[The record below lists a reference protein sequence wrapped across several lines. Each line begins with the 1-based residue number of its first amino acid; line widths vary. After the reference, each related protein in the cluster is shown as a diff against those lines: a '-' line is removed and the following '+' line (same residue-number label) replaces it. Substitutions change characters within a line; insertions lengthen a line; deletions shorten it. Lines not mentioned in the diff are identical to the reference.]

1 MVIFLLLL
9 IHSNRHRIYDV
20 MQISEQLKKVKN
32 VLPNSVKL
40 VAISKTQSPE
50 RILEAYNAG
59 QRIFGEN
66 KVQELDWKSK
76 LLPRDIEWH
85 LVGHLQTNKVK
96 LIVPYI
102 SLIHS
107 VDSFKLL
114 SVIDNEAQKAG
125 RIIPCLLQTRIAK
138 EETKYGLTPQA
149 MEEILTSN
157 EFYNLKNISIN
168 GLMGMATFTADTYI
182 VRDEF
187 KQLYSIFNTI
197 KLKYFYHSA
206 LFSEI
211 SMGMSDDYKIAIEEG
226 STMVRLG
233 RIIFGG
239 RNYSTNLF
247 GNDTSEN

>member
-1 MVIFLLLL
+1 
-9 IHSNRHRIYDV
+9 
-20 MQISEQLKKVKN
+20 MQISEQLEKVKN

-102 SLIHS
+102 SLIHA
-107 VDSFKLL
+107 VDSLKLL
-114 SVIDNEAQKAG
+114 LVIDKEAQKAG
-125 RIIPCLLQTRIAK
+125 RIIPCLLQVRIAK
-138 EETKYGLTPQA
+138 EETKYGLTPQEL
-149 MEEILTSN
+149 EEILTAR
-157 EFYNLKNISIN
+157 EFINLKNVSIN
-168 GLMGMATFTADTYI
+168 GLMGMATFTNDTRI

-187 KQLYSIFNTI
+187 KHLYSIFNSI
-197 KLKYFYHSA
+197 KMKYFSRTA
-206 LFSEI
+206 LFCEI
-211 SMGMSDDYKIAIEEG
+211 SMGMSDDYRIAIEEG
-226 STMVRLG
+226 STIVRLG
-233 RIIFGG
+233 QIIFGE
-239 RNYSTNLF
+239 RNYSTNPF
-247 GNDTSEN
+247 GYDKSEN